1 MRKLPILPTIL
12 VALAVAL
19 MVGLGIW
26 QLQRK
31 GEKEALLVKYKHAE
45 NLPAIAYPMVT
56 DKASAPLFR
65 NSSVNCIKVENWRSV
80 SGVNINGDS
89 GFAHLALCHTGGG
102 EGPGA
107 VVAIGWT
114 DRPDNPGW
122 NGGLVNGVIG
132 PDNQAIIRLVA
143 SDPVEGLQRLALP
156 SIASIPNNHL
166 IYAIQWFIF
175 ALAAAVIYVL
185 AVRRRNDQK

>member
-1 MRKLPILPTIL
+1 MRKLPVFATIL
-12 VALAVAL
+12 VGLAVAL

-31 GEKEALLVKYKHAE
+31 GEKETLLVKYQHAE
-45 NLPAIAYPMVT
+45 NLPTIAYPMVT
-56 DKASAPLFR
+56 DRASAPLFR
-65 NSSVNCIKVENWRSV
+65 KSSVLCIKVENWRAV
-80 SGVNINGDS
+80 SGVNIEGDS
-89 GFAHLALCHTGGG
+89 GFAHIALCHTGGG

-107 VVAIGWT
+107 VVAVGWT
-114 DRPDNPGW
+114 DRPDNPDW
-122 NGGLVNGVIG
+122 KGGLVNGVIG

-143 SDPVEGLQRLALP
+143 SDPVEGLQRLAPP

-175 ALAAAVIYVL
+175 ALAAAVIYFL
-185 AVRRRNDQK
+185 ASRRRLAEA